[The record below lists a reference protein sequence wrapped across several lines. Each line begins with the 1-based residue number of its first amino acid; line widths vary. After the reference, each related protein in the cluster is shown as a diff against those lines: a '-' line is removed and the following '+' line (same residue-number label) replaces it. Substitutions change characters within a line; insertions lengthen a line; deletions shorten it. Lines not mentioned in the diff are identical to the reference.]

1 MNPAGPRRRRRRP
14 PAAWRKS
21 AGCAGAHHPWVISTR
36 TADRLLAAAR
46 AQIVADWE
54 IERPQMT
61 AELLAQLSTLEQGG
75 RDSGALGVALGCI
88 NARARLA
95 GLL

>member
-1 MNPAGPRRRRRRP
+1 
-14 PAAWRKS
+14 
-21 AGCAGAHHPWVISTR
+21 
-36 TADRLLAAAR
+36 
-46 AQIVADWE
+46 
-54 IERPQMT
+54 MT